1 MTISTPRKYPN
12 KRWLRRDYRR
22 VDQVLGGKVKGRPL
36 VGRYVAQHL
45 AAGDAASIPCRMQER
60 TQNAE
65 NNHLLKAGLRYV
77 LAASHVL
84 PVPAARKVVMREAK
98 ATLPLFAQV
107 SGIKVSPSDLQA
119 ASSQGPFRHYAS
131 MLAATTALLEGELM
145 GTELGSSASTTLFIW
160 HTCSYGT
167 CPLVQ
172 EALRGVID
180 SADGLVL
187 MPSAM
192 GKAVVRDAAGR
203 RLRTSKVDPDLILR
217 VDGANLTQFIEM
229 LRNFAAERRVAT

>member
-1 MTISTPRKYPN
+1 
-12 KRWLRRDYRR
+12 
-22 VDQVLGGKVKGRPL
+22 
-36 VGRYVAQHL
+36 
-45 AAGDAASIPCRMQER
+45 MQER
-60 TQNAE
+60 TQDAE

-107 SGIKVSPSDLQA
+107 SGIKVSPSDLRA

-145 GTELGSSASTTLFIW
+145 GTELGSSGSTTLFIW
-160 HTCSYGT
+160 HILFIWHMPT
-167 CPLVQ
+167 LVQ

-192 GKAVVRDAAGR
+192 GKAVVRDAAGK
-203 RLRTSKVDPDLILR
+203 RLRTSKVDPDFILR
-217 VDGANLTQFIEM
+217 VDGANFTQFIEM

>member
-1 MTISTPRKYPN
+1 MTMSTPRKYPDE
-12 KRWLRRDYRR
+12 RWLRRDYRR
-22 VDQVLGGKVKGRPL
+22 VNQVLGGKVKGRPL

-60 TQNAE
+60 TQDAE

-98 ATLPLFAQV
+98 AALPLFAQV

-160 HTCSYGT
+160 HMPT
-167 CPLVQ
+167 LVQ

-192 GKAVVRDAAGR
+192 GKAVVRDAAGK

>member
-1 MTISTPRKYPN
+1 
-12 KRWLRRDYRR
+12 
-22 VDQVLGGKVKGRPL
+22 
-36 VGRYVAQHL
+36 
-45 AAGDAASIPCRMQER
+45 MQER
-60 TQNAE
+60 TQDAE

-77 LAASHVL
+77 LATSHVL

-107 SGIKVSPSDLQA
+107 SGIKVSPSDLRA

-160 HTCSYGT
+160 HMPT
-167 CPLVQ
+167 LVQ

-192 GKAVVRDAAGR
+192 GKAVVRDAAGK
-203 RLRTSKVDPDLILR
+203 RLRTSKVDPDFILR

>member
-1 MTISTPRKYPN
+1 MTMSTPRKYPD

-60 TQNAE
+60 TQDAE

-98 ATLPLFAQV
+98 AALPLFAQV
-107 SGIKVSPSDLQA
+107 SGIRVSPSDLRA

-145 GTELGSSASTTLFIW
+145 GTELGSPASTTLFRW
-160 HTCSYGT
+160 HMPT
-167 CPLVQ
+167 LFQ

-180 SADGLVL
+180 SADRLVL
-187 MPSAM
+187 VPSSM
-192 GKAVVRDAAGR
+192 GKAVVQDAAGK
-203 RLRTSKVDPDLILR
+203 RLRTLKVDPDIVLR

-229 LRNFAAERRVAT
+229 LREFTAERRVAT